1 MERYVEKATNEDNS
15 FPSEINMS
23 MPYEHTQGNQHI
35 NYIVPQ
41 ENDNFKNRPISAAVI
56 RSPNI
61 RIKESIKEKRDFKIA
76 NLDEERKENVPEIDY
91 YIEQKPI
98 IEEVKPIVEKM
109 ININKKSQKS
119 LTIKRLS

>member
-23 MPYEHTQGNQHI
+23 MPYEHSQGNQHI

-61 RIKESIKEKRDFKIA
+61 RIKESLKEKRDFKIA
-76 NLDEERKENVPEIDY
+76 NLNEEHKENVPEIDY

-98 IEEVKPIVEKM
+98 IEEVKSKI
-109 ININKKSQKS
+109 SYS
-119 LTIKRLS
+119 LLLMKI